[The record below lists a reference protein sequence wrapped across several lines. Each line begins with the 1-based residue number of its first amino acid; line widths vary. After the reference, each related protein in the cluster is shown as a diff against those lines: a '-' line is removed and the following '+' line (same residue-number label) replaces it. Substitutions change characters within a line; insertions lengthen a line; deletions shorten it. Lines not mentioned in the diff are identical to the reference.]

1 MFILPSFSIK
11 MKKWIRLL
19 PLLYL
24 IFHTTAIF
32 SQHIITDSLQSV
44 LKQSNSTAEQKA
56 IAMAELAQAT
66 VEQNLDNALRTG
78 RKAIEYSKQKGTE
91 NGKAFSYATMSYLL
105 VRKNQIQQATTY
117 QDSAM
122 MAATRA
128 SDQKIIA
135 FVQMRKG
142 WLDMI
147 KGDHEKAIS
156 SLLKAK
162 KLLEKLNDP
171 KSCSYKSMLNRYI
184 ANIYAY
190 GKDNHKQKEYARE
203 SLLMAKKSG
212 FPDDLQM
219 AYITTGQNFL
229 SSFERNTSNR
239 ALLDSSLHY
248 NQMALQL
255 YKQAKDRILL
265 PSNTATPALN
275 TANIYFMYY
284 PSSYKANVHQYINI
298 ALQIARKTNDREVIA
313 SCYGMLSEYS
323 LKENNYEQ
331 AEKYLK
337 TGLTEIEGDAFTGNI
352 TRSRLMQ
359 AMANVAEKS
368 GNSMKALDYYK
379 KYMDYS
385 KKVFDAQKLTI
396 TQQLEEQ
403 YQAKK
408 KEDEITRLTERSMIN
423 KKLNWLYLI
432 LGTSA
437 IIVLGLLF
445 SSYRYKLKASI
456 LNQTLLQ
463 ERKKWLEKE
472 LLTGTLQIQ
481 EKNEI
486 LQSLRQKS
494 ISTSDTVT
502 TKQIDRII
510 DQNLRMDKKLE
521 THQRSVASI
530 HPDFFSALQNRANNS
545 LTPLDIK
552 YCSYI
557 LIGLDNKEIA
567 VRLNIEPKSIRMARY
582 RIKKKLGLDKDE
594 SLFQVITSFDRT

>member
-1 MFILPSFSIK
+1 MLTLPIFSTK
-11 MKKWIRLL
+11 MKKLIRLL

-24 IFHTTAIF
+24 MFHTTTIF
-32 SQHIITDSLQSV
+32 SQHMITDSLQSV
-44 LKQSNSTAEQKA
+44 LKRSTGSAERKA
-56 IAMAELAQAT
+56 IAMAELAYAT
-66 VEQNLDNALRTG
+66 VEQNLDSAIKTG
-78 RKAIEYSKQKGTE
+78 NRAIQYSKQKSTE
-91 NGKAFSYATMSYLL
+91 NGRAFSYATMTYLF
-105 VRKNQIQQATTY
+105 VRNNQVQQATTY

-147 KGDHEKAIS
+147 KGDHEKAIA

-162 KLLEKLNDP
+162 NLLEKLNDP
-171 KSCSYKSMLNRYI
+171 KSSSYKSMLNRYI

-219 AYITTGQNFL
+219 AYTTIGQNFL
-229 SSFERNTSNR
+229 SSFERDTSNR

-255 YKQAKDRILL
+255 YKQAKERILL
-265 PSNTATPALN
+265 PSNTATTALN
-275 TANIYFMYY
+275 TANVYFMYY
-284 PSSYKANVHQYINI
+284 PASYKANVHQYINI

-323 LKENNYEQ
+323 LKENNYEE

-337 TGLTEIEGDAFTGNI
+337 TGLSEIEGDASTGNI

-368 GNSMKALDYYK
+368 GNSVKALDYYK

-385 KKVFDAQKLTI
+385 RKVFDTQKLTI

-403 YQAKK
+403 YHAKK
-408 KEDEITRLTERSMIN
+408 KEDEITRLTEWSMVN
-423 KKLNWLYLI
+423 RKLNWLYFV
-432 LGTSA
+432 LGTS
-437 IIVLGLLF
+437 IIIALSLLF
-445 SSYRYKLKASI
+445 ISYRYKLKASL

-494 ISTSDTVT
+494 LSPTDTVT

-521 THQRSVASI
+521 THQRSIASI

-594 SLFQVITSFDRT
+594 NLFQVITSFDRP